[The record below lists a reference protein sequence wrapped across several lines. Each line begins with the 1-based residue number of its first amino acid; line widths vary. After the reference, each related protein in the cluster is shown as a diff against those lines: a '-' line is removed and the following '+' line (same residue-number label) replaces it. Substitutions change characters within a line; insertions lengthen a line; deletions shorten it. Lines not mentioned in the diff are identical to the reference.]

1 MFVLKHVGHV
11 YGSRLVLDL
20 PEYIEAN
27 PDEKWLLHGPSGSGK
42 TTLLHIIAGLLKPSQ
57 GSVHIA
63 EQDIYALT
71 ETARDRFRGQRI
83 GIVFQQFHLLPVF
96 TVLENLLM
104 AHYMAGVP
112 QDKTHVQQV
121 LATLGLAG
129 REHAYPSELSFG
141 QQQRVAIA
149 RAVINRPQ
157 LLLADEPTS
166 GLDDTRSEQV
176 LDLLVSSAREVQA
189 TLVVA
194 SHDHRITDSF
204 DHCIALDE
212 QMELPA

>member
-1 MFVLKHVGHV
+1 MFELKHVGHV
-11 YGSRLVLDL
+11 YGGRPVLDL
-20 PEYIEAN
+20 PEHIEAN
-27 PDEKWLLHGPSGSGK
+27 PGEKWLLHGPSGSGK

-57 GSVHIA
+57 GIVHIA
-63 EQDIYALT
+63 KQDIYALT
-71 ETARDRFRGQRI
+71 ETVRDRFRGQRI
-83 GIVFQQFHLLPVF
+83 GIVFQQFYLLPVF

-104 AHYMAGVP
+104 AHYMAGVQ
-112 QDKTHVQQV
+112 QDSARVEQV

-176 LDLLVSSAREVQA
+176 LDLLTSSAREVQA

-212 QMELPA
+212 QVEMSA

>member
-1 MFVLKHVGHV
+1 MFALKHVGHV
-11 YGSRLVLDL
+11 YGGHLVLDL
-20 PEYIEAN
+20 PEHIEAN
-27 PDEKWLLHGPSGSGK
+27 PGERWLLHGPSGSGK

-63 EQDIYALT
+63 KQDIYAMT

-83 GIVFQQFHLLPVF
+83 GIVFQQFYLLPVF

-104 AHYMAGVP
+104 AHYMAGVQ
-112 QDKTHVQQV
+112 QDKARVQQV
-121 LATLGLAG
+121 LAALGLAG

-149 RAVINRPQ
+149 RAVVNRPQ

-166 GLDDTRSEQV
+166 GLDDARSKQV
-176 LDLLVSSAREVQA
+176 LDLLTSSAREVEA

-212 QMELPA
+212 QVELPA

>member
-1 MFVLKHVGHV
+1 MFALKHVGHV

-27 PDEKWLLHGPSGSGK
+27 PGEKWLLHGPSGSGK

-104 AHYMAGVP
+104 AHYMAGVQ

-176 LDLLVSSAREVQA
+176 LDLLTSSAREVEA

>member
-1 MFVLKHVGHV
+1 MFELKDVGHV

-20 PEYIEAN
+20 PEHIEAN

-71 ETARDRFRGQRI
+71 ETDRDRFRGQHI
-83 GIVFQQFHLLPVF
+83 GIVFQQFYLLPVF

-104 AHYMAGVP
+104 AHYMAGVL
-112 QDKTHVQQV
+112 QDKARVQQM
-121 LATLGLAG
+121 LATLGLSG

-149 RAVINRPQ
+149 RAVVNRPQ

-166 GLDDTRSEQV
+166 GLDDTRSKQV

-204 DHCIALDE
+204 DHCITLDE
-212 QMELPA
+212 QVELPA

>member
-1 MFVLKHVGHV
+1 MFALKHVGHV

-20 PEYIEAN
+20 PEHIEAN
-27 PDEKWLLHGPSGSGK
+27 PGEKWLLHGPSGSGK

-71 ETARDRFRGQRI
+71 ETARDRFRGQHI

-104 AHYMAGVP
+104 AHYMAGVQ

-129 REHAYPSELSFG
+129 REHAYPAELSFG

-176 LDLLVSSAREVQA
+176 LDLLTSSAREVQA

-212 QMELPA
+212 QVEMPA

>member
-1 MFVLKHVGHV
+1 MFELKHVGHV
-11 YGSRLVLDL
+11 YGGRPVLDL
-20 PEYIEAN
+20 PEHIEAN
-27 PDEKWLLHGPSGSGK
+27 PGEKWLLHGPSGSGK
-42 TTLLHIIAGLLKPSQ
+42 TTLLHIIAGLLKPSR
-57 GSVHIA
+57 GHVHIA

-71 ETARDRFRGQRI
+71 ETTRDRFRGQRI
-83 GIVFQQFHLLPVF
+83 GIVFQQFYLLPVF

-104 AHYMAGVP
+104 AHYMAGVQ
-112 QDKTHVQQV
+112 QDSARVEQV

-176 LDLLVSSAREVQA
+176 LDLLTSSAREVQA

-212 QMELPA
+212 QVEMSA

>member
-1 MFVLKHVGHV
+1 MFALKHVGHV

-20 PEYIEAN
+20 PEHIEAN
-27 PDEKWLLHGPSGSGK
+27 PGEKWLLHGPSGSGK

-71 ETARDRFRGQRI
+71 ETARDRFRGQHI

-104 AHYMAGVP
+104 AHYMAGVQ

-129 REHAYPSELSFG
+129 REHAYPAELSFG

-212 QMELPA
+212 QVEMPA

>member
-1 MFVLKHVGHV
+1 MFALKHVGHV

-20 PEYIEAN
+20 PEHIEAQ

-63 EQDIYALT
+63 KQDIYAMT

-83 GIVFQQFHLLPVF
+83 GIVFQQFHLFPVF

-104 AHYMAGVP
+104 AHYMAGVQ
-112 QDKTHVQQV
+112 QDKTQVRQV

-166 GLDDTRSEQV
+166 GLDDTRSKQV
-176 LDLLVSSAREVQA
+176 LDLLTSSAREVEA
-189 TLVVA
+189 TLVMA

-212 QMELPA
+212 QVELPA

>member
-1 MFVLKHVGHV
+1 MFTLKHVGHV

-27 PDEKWLLHGPSGSGK
+27 PSEKWLLHGPSGSGK

-104 AHYMAGVP
+104 AHYMAGVQ
-112 QDKTHVQQV
+112 QDKARVQQV

-176 LDLLVSSAREVQA
+176 LDLLVSSAREVEA

-212 QMELPA
+212 QTELPA

>member
-1 MFVLKHVGHV
+1 MFALKHVGHV
-11 YGSRLVLDL
+11 YGGRLVLDL
-20 PEYIEAN
+20 PEHIEAH
-27 PDEKWLLHGPSGSGK
+27 PGEKWLLHGPSGSGK
-42 TTLLHIIAGLLKPSQ
+42 TTLLHIIAGLLMPSQ

-63 EQDIYALT
+63 KQDIYALT
-71 ETARDRFRGQRI
+71 ETDRDQFRGQHI

-104 AHYMAGVP
+104 AHYMAGVL
-112 QDKTHVQQV
+112 QDKARVQQV

-166 GLDDTRSEQV
+166 GLDDTRSKQV
-176 LDLLVSSAREVQA
+176 LDLLTSSAREVQA

-212 QMELPA
+212 QVELPA